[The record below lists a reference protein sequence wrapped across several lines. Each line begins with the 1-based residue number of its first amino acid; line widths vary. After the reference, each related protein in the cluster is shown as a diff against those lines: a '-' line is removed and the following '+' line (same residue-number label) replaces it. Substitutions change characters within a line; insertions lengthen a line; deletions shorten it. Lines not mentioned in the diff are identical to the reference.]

1 MTFRVNGN
9 RIGNGVGMG
18 TGMGIL
24 AQELAGMAMEKLYLH
39 TSTRSAILPFLYK
52 WKFSISILLILIS
65 DKLGIKINPNYI

>member
-52 WKFSISILLILIS
+52 WKL
-65 DKLGIKINPNYI
+65 